1 MWGPGR
7 PGVLQDMDTTQG
19 LGAQTRERQ
28 CLFLRAMG
36 LECTQRL
43 PSALDFPAHS
53 HNGDQGSF

>member
-19 LGAQTRERQ
+19 LGAQTGERQ

-36 LECTQRL
+36 